1 MTVSDP
7 SQDDSG
13 VLKRRLAEISRD
25 RLIDEVVDRWE
36 DVNRM
41 EGDIANLRRRLREAE
56 LVSRSG
62 GSDGAI
68 VAEMEERVRV
78 AEAKMRNLEGRLQNE
93 MARREGAEAESRR
106 VGELQEENARLLRNE
121 EELLLLVLDMEAQI
135 ERLTSK
141 LAFRFTLLSRPFFV
155 RIMRRYYGFAAR
167 SRLALRSWK
176 KVERGMSAKRPV
188 SRGRRVRAP
197 GCRTIASRISG
208 IHRPLSSNPG
218 GLEPGPLPSHPRK
231 RGTCSQ
237 QSSRRK
243 LPCAHFSEL
252 AASCEC

>member
-62 GSDGAI
+62 GSDGAV

-106 VGELQEENARLLRNE
+106 VGELQEENARLLRYE

-135 ERLTSK
+135 GRLTSK
-141 LAFRFTLLSRPFFV
+141 
-155 RIMRRYYGFAAR
+155 
-167 SRLALRSWK
+167 
-176 KVERGMSAKRPV
+176 
-188 SRGRRVRAP
+188 
-197 GCRTIASRISG
+197 
-208 IHRPLSSNPG
+208 
-218 GLEPGPLPSHPRK
+218 
-231 RGTCSQ
+231 
-237 QSSRRK
+237 
-243 LPCAHFSEL
+243 
-252 AASCEC
+252 

>member
-62 GSDGAI
+62 GPDGAI

-141 LAFRFTLLSRPFFV
+141 
-155 RIMRRYYGFAAR
+155 
-167 SRLALRSWK
+167 
-176 KVERGMSAKRPV
+176 
-188 SRGRRVRAP
+188 
-197 GCRTIASRISG
+197 
-208 IHRPLSSNPG
+208 
-218 GLEPGPLPSHPRK
+218 
-231 RGTCSQ
+231 
-237 QSSRRK
+237 
-243 LPCAHFSEL
+243 
-252 AASCEC
+252 

>member
-62 GSDGAI
+62 GSDGAV

-121 EELLLLVLDMEAQI
+121 EDLLLLVLDMEAQI

-141 LAFRFTLLSRPFFV
+141 
-155 RIMRRYYGFAAR
+155 
-167 SRLALRSWK
+167 
-176 KVERGMSAKRPV
+176 
-188 SRGRRVRAP
+188 
-197 GCRTIASRISG
+197 
-208 IHRPLSSNPG
+208 
-218 GLEPGPLPSHPRK
+218 
-231 RGTCSQ
+231 
-237 QSSRRK
+237 
-243 LPCAHFSEL
+243 
-252 AASCEC
+252 

>member
-62 GSDGAI
+62 GSDGAV

-135 ERLTSK
+135 DRLTK
-141 LAFRFTLLSRPFFV
+141 E
-155 RIMRRYYGFAAR
+155 GD
-167 SRLALRSWK
+167 
-176 KVERGMSAKRPV
+176 
-188 SRGRRVRAP
+188 
-197 GCRTIASRISG
+197 
-208 IHRPLSSNPG
+208 
-218 GLEPGPLPSHPRK
+218 
-231 RGTCSQ
+231 
-237 QSSRRK
+237 
-243 LPCAHFSEL
+243 
-252 AASCEC
+252 

>member
-13 VLKRRLAEISRD
+13 VLKRSLAEISRA

-62 GSDGAI
+62 GSDGAV

-141 LAFRFTLLSRPFFV
+141 
-155 RIMRRYYGFAAR
+155 
-167 SRLALRSWK
+167 
-176 KVERGMSAKRPV
+176 
-188 SRGRRVRAP
+188 
-197 GCRTIASRISG
+197 
-208 IHRPLSSNPG
+208 
-218 GLEPGPLPSHPRK
+218 
-231 RGTCSQ
+231 
-237 QSSRRK
+237 
-243 LPCAHFSEL
+243 
-252 AASCEC
+252 

>member
-13 VLKRRLAEISRD
+13 GLKRRLAEISRD
-25 RLIDEVVDRWE
+25 RVIDEVVDRWE

-62 GSDGAI
+62 GSDGAV

-135 ERLTSK
+135 GRLTSK
-141 LAFRFTLLSRPFFV
+141 
-155 RIMRRYYGFAAR
+155 
-167 SRLALRSWK
+167 
-176 KVERGMSAKRPV
+176 
-188 SRGRRVRAP
+188 
-197 GCRTIASRISG
+197 
-208 IHRPLSSNPG
+208 
-218 GLEPGPLPSHPRK
+218 
-231 RGTCSQ
+231 
-237 QSSRRK
+237 
-243 LPCAHFSEL
+243 
-252 AASCEC
+252 

>member
-62 GSDGAI
+62 GSDGAV

-106 VGELQEENARLLRNE
+106 VGELQEENARLLRNV

-141 LAFRFTLLSRPFFV
+141 
-155 RIMRRYYGFAAR
+155 
-167 SRLALRSWK
+167 
-176 KVERGMSAKRPV
+176 
-188 SRGRRVRAP
+188 
-197 GCRTIASRISG
+197 
-208 IHRPLSSNPG
+208 
-218 GLEPGPLPSHPRK
+218 
-231 RGTCSQ
+231 
-237 QSSRRK
+237 
-243 LPCAHFSEL
+243 
-252 AASCEC
+252 

>member
-7 SQDDSG
+7 AQDDSG

-36 DVNRM
+36 DVHRM

-62 GSDGAI
+62 GSDGAV

-135 ERLTSK
+135 GRLTSK
-141 LAFRFTLLSRPFFV
+141 
-155 RIMRRYYGFAAR
+155 
-167 SRLALRSWK
+167 
-176 KVERGMSAKRPV
+176 
-188 SRGRRVRAP
+188 
-197 GCRTIASRISG
+197 
-208 IHRPLSSNPG
+208 
-218 GLEPGPLPSHPRK
+218 
-231 RGTCSQ
+231 
-237 QSSRRK
+237 
-243 LPCAHFSEL
+243 
-252 AASCEC
+252 

>member
-36 DVNRM
+36 DVIRM

-62 GSDGAI
+62 GSDGAV

-121 EELLLLVLDMEAQI
+121 EELLLLVLDME
-135 ERLTSK
+135 
-141 LAFRFTLLSRPFFV
+141 LS
-155 RIMRRYYGFAAR
+155 
-167 SRLALRSWK
+167 L
-176 KVERGMSAKRPV
+176 
-188 SRGRRVRAP
+188 
-197 GCRTIASRISG
+197 
-208 IHRPLSSNPG
+208 IHI
-218 GLEPGPLPSHPRK
+218 
-231 RGTCSQ
+231 
-237 QSSRRK
+237 
-243 LPCAHFSEL
+243 
-252 AASCEC
+252 

>member
-62 GSDGAI
+62 GSDGAV

-121 EELLLLVLDMEAQI
+121 EELLLLVLEMEAQI
-135 ERLTSK
+135 GRLTSK
-141 LAFRFTLLSRPFFV
+141 
-155 RIMRRYYGFAAR
+155 
-167 SRLALRSWK
+167 
-176 KVERGMSAKRPV
+176 
-188 SRGRRVRAP
+188 
-197 GCRTIASRISG
+197 
-208 IHRPLSSNPG
+208 
-218 GLEPGPLPSHPRK
+218 
-231 RGTCSQ
+231 
-237 QSSRRK
+237 
-243 LPCAHFSEL
+243 
-252 AASCEC
+252 

>member
-62 GSDGAI
+62 GSDGAV

-135 ERLTSK
+135 GRLTSK
-141 LAFRFTLLSRPFFV
+141 
-155 RIMRRYYGFAAR
+155 
-167 SRLALRSWK
+167 
-176 KVERGMSAKRPV
+176 
-188 SRGRRVRAP
+188 
-197 GCRTIASRISG
+197 
-208 IHRPLSSNPG
+208 
-218 GLEPGPLPSHPRK
+218 
-231 RGTCSQ
+231 
-237 QSSRRK
+237 
-243 LPCAHFSEL
+243 
-252 AASCEC
+252 

>member
-7 SQDDSG
+7 SQDESG

-36 DVNRM
+36 DVHRM

-62 GSDGAI
+62 GSDGAV

-135 ERLTSK
+135 GRLTSK
-141 LAFRFTLLSRPFFV
+141 
-155 RIMRRYYGFAAR
+155 
-167 SRLALRSWK
+167 
-176 KVERGMSAKRPV
+176 
-188 SRGRRVRAP
+188 
-197 GCRTIASRISG
+197 
-208 IHRPLSSNPG
+208 
-218 GLEPGPLPSHPRK
+218 
-231 RGTCSQ
+231 
-237 QSSRRK
+237 
-243 LPCAHFSEL
+243 
-252 AASCEC
+252 

>member
-62 GSDGAI
+62 GSDGAV

-106 VGELQEENARLLRNE
+106 ASELQEENARLLRNE

-141 LAFRFTLLSRPFFV
+141 
-155 RIMRRYYGFAAR
+155 
-167 SRLALRSWK
+167 
-176 KVERGMSAKRPV
+176 
-188 SRGRRVRAP
+188 
-197 GCRTIASRISG
+197 
-208 IHRPLSSNPG
+208 
-218 GLEPGPLPSHPRK
+218 
-231 RGTCSQ
+231 
-237 QSSRRK
+237 
-243 LPCAHFSEL
+243 
-252 AASCEC
+252 

>member
-62 GSDGAI
+62 GSDGAV

-106 VGELQEENARLLRNE
+106 ASELQEENARLLRNE

-135 ERLTSK
+135 GRLTSK
-141 LAFRFTLLSRPFFV
+141 
-155 RIMRRYYGFAAR
+155 
-167 SRLALRSWK
+167 
-176 KVERGMSAKRPV
+176 
-188 SRGRRVRAP
+188 
-197 GCRTIASRISG
+197 
-208 IHRPLSSNPG
+208 
-218 GLEPGPLPSHPRK
+218 
-231 RGTCSQ
+231 
-237 QSSRRK
+237 
-243 LPCAHFSEL
+243 
-252 AASCEC
+252 

>member
-13 VLKRRLAEISRD
+13 VLKRRVAEISRD
-25 RLIDEVVDRWE
+25 RLFDEVVDRWE

-62 GSDGAI
+62 GSDGAV

-141 LAFRFTLLSRPFFV
+141 
-155 RIMRRYYGFAAR
+155 
-167 SRLALRSWK
+167 
-176 KVERGMSAKRPV
+176 
-188 SRGRRVRAP
+188 
-197 GCRTIASRISG
+197 
-208 IHRPLSSNPG
+208 
-218 GLEPGPLPSHPRK
+218 
-231 RGTCSQ
+231 
-237 QSSRRK
+237 
-243 LPCAHFSEL
+243 
-252 AASCEC
+252 

>member
-62 GSDGAI
+62 GSDGAV

-93 MARREGAEAESRR
+93 MARREGAEAELRR

-121 EELLLLVLDMEAQI
+121 EELPLLVLDMEAQI
-135 ERLTSK
+135 DRLTK
-141 LAFRFTLLSRPFFV
+141 E
-155 RIMRRYYGFAAR
+155 GD
-167 SRLALRSWK
+167 
-176 KVERGMSAKRPV
+176 
-188 SRGRRVRAP
+188 
-197 GCRTIASRISG
+197 
-208 IHRPLSSNPG
+208 
-218 GLEPGPLPSHPRK
+218 
-231 RGTCSQ
+231 
-237 QSSRRK
+237 
-243 LPCAHFSEL
+243 
-252 AASCEC
+252 

>member
-7 SQDDSG
+7 SQDDG
-13 VLKRRLAEISRD
+13 GDLKRRLAEIPRD

-62 GSDGAI
+62 GSDGAV

-141 LAFRFTLLSRPFFV
+141 
-155 RIMRRYYGFAAR
+155 
-167 SRLALRSWK
+167 
-176 KVERGMSAKRPV
+176 
-188 SRGRRVRAP
+188 
-197 GCRTIASRISG
+197 
-208 IHRPLSSNPG
+208 
-218 GLEPGPLPSHPRK
+218 
-231 RGTCSQ
+231 
-237 QSSRRK
+237 
-243 LPCAHFSEL
+243 
-252 AASCEC
+252 

>member
-7 SQDDSG
+7 SQDDG
-13 VLKRRLAEISRD
+13 GDLKRRLAEIPRD

-41 EGDIANLRRRLREAE
+41 EGDIANLRRRLHEAE
-56 LVSRSG
+56 LVSRSS

-68 VAEMEERVRV
+68 VTEMEERVRV

-141 LAFRFTLLSRPFFV
+141 
-155 RIMRRYYGFAAR
+155 
-167 SRLALRSWK
+167 
-176 KVERGMSAKRPV
+176 
-188 SRGRRVRAP
+188 
-197 GCRTIASRISG
+197 
-208 IHRPLSSNPG
+208 
-218 GLEPGPLPSHPRK
+218 
-231 RGTCSQ
+231 
-237 QSSRRK
+237 
-243 LPCAHFSEL
+243 
-252 AASCEC
+252 

>member
-62 GSDGAI
+62 GSDGAV

-121 EELLLLVLDMEAQI
+121 EELLLLVLDMETQI
-135 ERLTSK
+135 GRLTSK
-141 LAFRFTLLSRPFFV
+141 
-155 RIMRRYYGFAAR
+155 
-167 SRLALRSWK
+167 
-176 KVERGMSAKRPV
+176 
-188 SRGRRVRAP
+188 
-197 GCRTIASRISG
+197 
-208 IHRPLSSNPG
+208 
-218 GLEPGPLPSHPRK
+218 
-231 RGTCSQ
+231 
-237 QSSRRK
+237 
-243 LPCAHFSEL
+243 
-252 AASCEC
+252 